1 MDEGLETGGWDS
13 RVYFAE
19 KQNILGNDN
28 MDIEIVRR
36 NLDIA
41 ALNHEH
47 LTIRDIIFKDGT
59 PTICKVMYFGY
70 IEEKMMVES
79 AVSTLAN
86 FSLTHRIM
94 FATYTG
100 TIYITESED
109 HQTNID
115 SEFLDFILNLGWRR

>member
-13 RVYFAE
+13 RIYFAE

-28 MDIEIVRR
+28 MDMEVMRR
-36 NLDIA
+36 NIDIA

-47 LTIRDIIFKDGT
+47 LTIRDIVFKDGT
-59 PTICKVMYFGY
+59 PTICKTMPFFY
-70 IEEKMMVES
+70 IDRRRMVES
-79 AVSTLAN
+79 AVTALAN
-86 FSLTHRIM
+86 FSLTHRLM

-100 TIYITESED
+100 TIYITESKD